1 MDVDRSE
8 IARIVEEVLR
18 RVTDGGAVSAAAA
31 VPAAPVAGPR
41 PADPRGGIFH
51 SMDDAI
57 AAARQAQQ
65 RWMGLPLEK
74 RAECVAAMRAVALEH
89 ARSLAELAH
98 AETGLGRPED
108 KYRKNLVAIHK
119 TPGLEDLK
127 PTVYTGDH
135 GLTLMELAPFGVI
148 GSVTPTTN
156 PVATILNNSI
166 SMVSAGNGV
175 VFNPHPRAKGCC
187 NKTVA
192 LLNGAIARAGGPETL
207 ICSLAEP
214 SLQSSQQMMQHR
226 GIDCLVVTGGPHV
239 VREAMK
245 SGKKCIAAGPG
256 NPPVV
261 VDETADLAQA
271 ARDTVAGAS
280 FDNNVMCTCE
290 KEAFIVERVFREFKE
305 RVVAQGCFELSPR
318 QFEELTKIIFQPP
331 AVGKTRPTLNTNL
344 VGLYAS
350 DIAKMIG
357 LDLPRET
364 RLLVA
369 EAPADHPLV
378 LNEQLMPVLP
388 LVRVRD
394 VEEGIQGALT
404 AEGRR
409 YHTAIMHSRNIEN
422 LSRMAR
428 LVNANIFVKNGPNYA
443 GLGFGGEGHTTM
455 TIAGSTG
462 EGVTSARTFTR
473 QRRCVLVDYFRI
485 L

>member
-1 MDVDRSE
+1 MDVDRAQ
-8 IARIVEEVLR
+8 IARIVEDVVR
-18 RVTDGGAVSAAAA
+18 RYAGGTGSP
-31 VPAAPVAGPR
+31 PAAPSAGPR
-41 PADPRGGIFH
+41 PVGTQRGVFATL
-51 SMDDAI
+51 DDAA
-57 AAARQAQQ
+57 AAARESQK
-65 RWMGLPLEK
+65 RWMALPLEK
-74 RAECVAAMRAVALEH
+74 RAECVQAMRNVALEN
-89 ARSLAELAH
+89 ARAMADRAH
-98 AETGLGRPED
+98 AETGLGRADD
-108 KYRKNLVAIHK
+108 KYRKNLVAIQK
-119 TPGLEDLK
+119 TPGVEDLK

-135 GLTLMELAPFGVI
+135 GLTLMELAPYGVI

-156 PVATILNNSI
+156 PVATVINNSI

-187 NKTVA
+187 NHMIA
-192 LLNGAIARAGGPETL
+192 LLNGAIHQAGGPETL
-207 ICSLAEP
+207 LTSLVEP
-214 SLQSSQQMMQHR
+214 SQATSQALMQHR

-280 FDNNVMCTCE
+280 FDNNIMCTCE
-290 KEAFIVERVFREFKE
+290 KEAFIVDRVFREFVE
-305 RVVAQGCFELSPR
+305 RVVAQGCYLLTPH
-318 QFEELTKIIFQPP
+318 QFDELTRVIFAPP
-331 AVGKTRPTLNTNL
+331 PVGKTRPVLNSSL
-344 VGLYAS
+344 VGQYAS
-350 DIAKMIG
+350 DIAKTIG

-369 EAPADHPLV
+369 EAPPDHPLV
-378 LNEQLMPVLP
+378 MQEQLMPVLP

-394 VEEGIQGALT
+394 VEEAMARAVE
-404 AEGRR
+404 AEGGRF
-409 YHTAIMHSRNIEN
+409 HTALMHSRNIDS
-422 LSRMAR
+422 LSRMAK
-428 LVNANIFVKNGPNYA
+428 LSNCNIFVKNGPCYA

-462 EGVTSARTFTR
+462 EGITSARTFTR
-473 QRRCVLVDYFRI
+473 QRRCVLVDHFRI